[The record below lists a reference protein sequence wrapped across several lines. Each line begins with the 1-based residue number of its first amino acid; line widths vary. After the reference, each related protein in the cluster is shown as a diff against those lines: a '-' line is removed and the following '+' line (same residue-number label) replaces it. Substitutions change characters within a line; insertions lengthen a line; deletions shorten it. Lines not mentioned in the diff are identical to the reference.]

1 MKRIQKLQFCRVRI
15 IITVLLLVLV
25 TGLFAQKSKSDPFA
39 IQFSGIVVT
48 EDEKTGEVIPLPY
61 TNISIKGTSRG
72 TISAL
77 DGFFS
82 IVALR
87 GDTISFSYLGYQTVE
102 YVLPDSLDKHYYSYY
117 QIMSKDDILLPE
129 AVIYP
134 WPSREY
140 FKQEFLAM
148 DVNEEL
154 QQKARENLAE
164 EVLRKMINEVP
175 GDANEAINL
184 QLRQQAEAATW
195 SGQFRPMKIFD
206 LVSWQKFIK
215 AWKNG
220 DFKRKKED

>member
-1 MKRIQKLQFCRVRI
+1 LVFISMMASLSYAQQKNNN
-15 IITVLLLVLV
+15 
-25 TGLFAQKSKSDPFA
+25 DFA
-39 IQFSGIVVT
+39 IQFSGVVVT
-48 EDEKTGEVIPLPY
+48 EDEKSGDIIPLPY
-61 TNISIKGTSRG
+61 TNIAVKGTSRG

-82 IVALR
+82 LVALR

-102 YVLPDSLDKHYYSYY
+102 YILPDSLDKHFYSYY

-148 DVNEEL
+148 DVNNEL

-175 GDANEAINL
+175 ADANEASDL
-184 QLRQQAEAATW
+184 HLRQQAQAATW
-195 SGQFRPMKIFD
+195 NGQFRPMKIFD

-220 DFKRKKED
+220 DFKKKKKK

>member
-1 MKRIQKLQFCRVRI
+1 M
-15 IITVLLLVLV
+15 TVSLWSQN
-25 TGLFAQKSKSDPFA
+25 TRGKDFA
-39 IQFSGIVVT
+39 IQFSGLVVT
-48 EDEKTGEVIPLPY
+48 EDENTGEIIPLPY

-82 IVALR
+82 LVAMR
-87 GDTISFSYLGYQTVE
+87 GDTISFSYLGFETVE
-102 YVLPDSLDKHYYSYY
+102 YVLPDTLNAHYYSYY

-134 WPSREY
+134 WPSRQY
-140 FKQEFLAM
+140 FKQEFLAL
-148 DVNEEL
+148 DVNQEL

-175 GDANEAINL
+175 GDANEAIDL
-184 QLRQQAEAATW
+184 RLRQQADAATW
-195 SGQFRPMKIFD
+195 NGQFRPMKIFD

-220 DFKRKKED
+220 DFKRKK

>member
-1 MKRIQKLQFCRVRI
+1 MIA
-15 IITVLLLVLV
+15 
-25 TGLFAQKSKSDPFA
+25 GLSFAQQSGKDDFA
-39 IQFSGIVVT
+39 IQFSGVVVT
-48 EDEKTGEVIPLPY
+48 EDENTGDIIPLPY
-61 TNISIKGTSRG
+61 TNIAIKGSSRG

-82 IVALR
+82 LVALK
-87 GDTISFSYLGYQTVE
+87 GDTISFSYLGYQTIE

-117 QIMSKDDILLPE
+117 QIMSKDNILLPE

-148 DVNEEL
+148 DVNQEL

-175 GDANEAINL
+175 ADAKEAVDL
-184 QLRQQAEAATW
+184 HLRQQAQAATW
-195 SGQFRPMKIFD
+195 NGQFRPMKIFD

-215 AWKNG
+215 AWRNG
-220 DFKRKKED
+220 DFKRKKD

>member
-1 MKRIQKLQFCRVRI
+1 MLTLGV
-15 IITVLLLVLV
+15 V
-25 TGLFAQKSKSDPFA
+25 AQNKQPENFA
-39 IQFSGIVVT
+39 IQFSGVVVT

-82 IVALR
+82 LVALR
-87 GDTISFSYLGYQTVE
+87 GDTISFSYLGYRTVE
-102 YVLPDSLDKHYYSYY
+102 YVLPDTLDKHYYSYY

-134 WPSREY
+134 WPSRKY

-175 GDANEAINL
+175 VDGNEAVDL
-184 QLRQQAEAATW
+184 QLRQQAQAATW

-220 DFKRKKED
+220 DFKRKKDD

>member
-1 MKRIQKLQFCRVRI
+1 MRLF
-15 IITVLLLVLV
+15 ITVFLMFLAGSAL
-25 TGLFAQKSKSDPFA
+25 TQHKNPQDFA
-39 IQFSGIVVT
+39 IQFSGVVVT
-48 EDEKTGEVIPLPY
+48 EDEKTGDVIPLPY
-61 TNISIKGTSRG
+61 TNIAIKGTSRG

-82 IVALR
+82 LVALK
-87 GDTISFSYLGYQTVE
+87 GDTIVFSYLGYQTIE
-102 YVLPDSLDKHYYSYY
+102 YVLPDSLDSHYYSYY

-134 WPSREY
+134 WPSRKY

-148 DVNEEL
+148 DINEEL

-175 GDANEAINL
+175 GDANEAIDL
-184 QLRQQAEAATW
+184 HLRQHAEAATW

-215 AWKNG
+215 AWRNG
-220 DFKRKKED
+220 DFKKKKNN

>member
-1 MKRIQKLQFCRVRI
+1 MKK
-15 IITVLLLVLV
+15 LLVVFFLLIG
-25 TGLFAQKSKSDPFA
+25 GLGFAQQSGGNDFA
-39 IQFSGIVVT
+39 IQFSGVVVT
-48 EDEKTGEVIPLPY
+48 EDENTGDIIPLPY
-61 TNISIKGTSRG
+61 TNIAIKGTSRG

-82 IVALR
+82 LVALK
-87 GDTISFSYLGYQTVE
+87 GDTISFSYLGFKTIE
-102 YVLPDSLDKHYYSYY
+102 YVLPDSLDKHYYSYF

-148 DVNEEL
+148 DVNQEL

-175 GDANEAINL
+175 ADGNEAVDL
-184 QLRQQAEAATW
+184 HLRQQAQAATW
-195 SGQFRPMKIFD
+195 NGQFRPMKIFD
-206 LVSWQKFIK
+206 LISWQKFIK
-215 AWKNG
+215 AWRNG
-220 DFKRKKED
+220 DFKKKKKN

>member
-1 MKRIQKLQFCRVRI
+1 VRI
-15 IITVLLLVLV
+15 IAICIAVIFYFNLQ
-25 TGLFAQKSKSDPFA
+25 AQKKQGPDFA
-39 IQFSGIVVT
+39 IQFSGLVVT
-48 EDEKTGEVIPLPY
+48 EDEKTGDIIPLPY

-72 TISAL
+72 TVSAL

-82 IVALR
+82 LVALR
-87 GDTISFSYLGYQTVE
+87 GDTIHFSYLGFETVE
-102 YVLPDSLDKHYYSYY
+102 YVLPDSLDQHYYSYY

-134 WPSREY
+134 WPSKQY
-140 FKQEFLAM
+140 FKQEFLAL

-175 GDANEAINL
+175 SDANEAIDL
-184 QLRQQAEAATW
+184 HLRQQAEAATW
-195 SGQFRPMKIFD
+195 NGQFRPMKIFD

-220 DFKRKKED
+220 DFKKKKKDY

>member
-1 MKRIQKLQFCRVRI
+1 MVFISMMASLSYAQQKNNN
-15 IITVLLLVLV
+15 
-25 TGLFAQKSKSDPFA
+25 DFA
-39 IQFSGIVVT
+39 IQFSGVVVT
-48 EDEKTGEVIPLPY
+48 EDEKSGDIIPLPY
-61 TNISIKGTSRG
+61 TNIAVKGTSRG

-82 IVALR
+82 LVALR

-102 YVLPDSLDKHYYSYY
+102 YILPDSLDKHFYSYY

-148 DVNEEL
+148 DVNNEL

-175 GDANEAINL
+175 ADANEAIDL
-184 QLRQQAEAATW
+184 HLRQQAQAATW
-195 SGQFRPMKIFD
+195 NGQFRPMKIFD

-220 DFKRKKED
+220 DFKKKKKK